1 MLIHHFRNKPPI
13 EQHQMDFEGRE
24 DSDGVRLSWNYLP
37 KSKLQHERNVI
48 PMGALYSPFNNKSQV
63 TVLENTELQ
72 TCRQCRSIGS
82 SYSQLQ
88 PDIWLCHFC
97 GFNNRM
103 SAPLPQTSTVEYKTG
118 KVAPL
123 PPIFLYVVDT
133 CFEPED
139 EDAYS
144 ALKDSLLLSLSLLPE
159 NALVGF
165 ITFGKHVQIHNLA
178 ATTQKMAIF
187 NGEKEYTLEQLQN
200 SLGFSGF
207 KSANSK
213 FSDQFLQQ
221 VQVAEYQLTNIIETL
236 VVNSFTHSDK
246 ERTLRC
252 TGSALNIASLLLQTV
267 LGSSTAAHATGGH
280 ILCFIAGATTYGSGR
295 IVGPQLKDV
304 LRSHHDL
311 EKVNNTIQNPLSHQ
325 ALFTEAKKFYK
336 RVTKNIVSTG
346 LSCDLFIGS
355 YNQIGLYEMDEVC
368 FKTGG
373 SIVMA
378 DSFNTAIFK
387 QSFVKFFKKC
397 DDDQGEFLEMGF
409 NSTLEVRVASDL
421 KVCGLIGNATG
432 LPVKKE
438 HVPLVSQQI
447 VGDGKTNAWK
457 LCSVNA
463 QSTYAVYFEKLDSK
477 SNYTYIQFLFHYQHP
492 SGEMRLR
499 VTTIPINIIAD
510 SDIYLDQ
517 GFDQEAALVLVAR
530 DAINKLQPNPTLK
543 TATVTPN
550 AVIKQLDKQLIDYCS
565 RFALFT
571 PGKLDSFAL
580 SRAYA
585 MLPQFVYHLRRSP
598 FINVFNNSPDESSF
612 IRHIFMHE
620 EMNSSLIMIQPTLIS
635 FDVNASDQEPEAVL
649 LDSMS
654 LAPLKILLLDTFFQ
668 LLIWHGKQI
677 AAWRKAGYHEQ
688 PEYEYFN
695 TFLEAP
701 KKEAM
706 EILMDRFPLPRFIDC
721 DEGGSQAR
729 FLMAKLNPS
738 TSYANPAHRHI
749 TGHSLDVLT
758 DDASI
763 QLFMD
768 RIQKIIISK
777 K

>member
-1 MLIHHFRNKPPI
+1 
-13 EQHQMDFEGRE
+13 MDFEARE
-24 DSDGVRLSWNYLP
+24 DSDGVRLSWSYLP
-37 KSKLQHERNVI
+37 KSKLQHQRNII
-48 PMGALYSPFNNKSQV
+48 PMGALYTPLNNKSE
-63 TVLENTELQ
+63 VLVLDNNQLQ
-72 TCRQCRSIGS
+72 MCRQCRAVGNSF
-82 SYSQLQ
+82 SQVQAQQ
-88 PDIWLCHFC
+88 PDTWLCQFC

-103 SAPLPQTSTVEYKTG
+103 VVSLNQPLTVEYLTG

-123 PPIFLYVVDT
+123 APIFLFVVDT
-133 CFEPED
+133 CFEIED
-139 EDAYS
+139 EDANS

-165 ITFGKHVQIHNLA
+165 ITFGKHIQIHNLIS
-178 ATTQKMAIF
+178 TTQRMCIF

-200 SLGFSGF
+200 SLGFSGL
-207 KSANSK
+207 KSSNSK
-213 FSDQFLQQ
+213 FADQFLQQ
-221 VQVAEYQLTNIIETL
+221 VNVAEYQLTNIIESL
-236 VVNSFTHSDK
+236 VSNSFPHSDK
-246 ERTLRC
+246 ERTLRS
-252 TGSALNIASLLLQTV
+252 TGSALNIASLLLQTI
-267 LGSSTAAHATGGH
+267 LGSSTASHATGGH
-280 ILCFIAGATTYGSGR
+280 ILCFIAGATTYGPGR
-295 IVGPQLKDV
+295 IVGPQLKDA

-311 EKVNNTIQNPLSHQ
+311 NKVNNSIQNPLSHQ
-325 ALFTEAKKFYK
+325 ALFTEAKKFYQ

-346 LSCDLFIGS
+346 LSCNLFIGS

-397 DDDQGEFLEMGF
+397 DDDQGELLDMGF
-409 NSTLEVRVASDL
+409 NSTLEVRVPSDL
-421 KVCGLIGNATG
+421 KICGLIGNATA

-438 HVPLVSQQI
+438 HSELVSLQVI
-447 VGDGKTNAWK
+447 GDGKANAWK
-457 LCSVNA
+457 LCSVNP
-463 QSTYAVYFEKLDSK
+463 QSTYAIYFEKLESK
-477 SNYTYIQFLFHYQHP
+477 SNFTYIQFLFHYQHA

-499 VTTIPINIIAD
+499 VTTVPINIIAD
-510 SDIYLDQ
+510 SDLFIEQ
-517 GFDQEAALVLVAR
+517 GFDQEAALVLIAR

-543 TATVTPN
+543 TSIVSPS
-550 AVIKQLDKQLIDYCS
+550 AVIKLLDQQLIEYCT
-565 RFALFT
+565 RFALYT
-571 PGKLDSFAL
+571 SGRLESFAL
-580 SRAYA
+580 SSSYA
-585 MLPQFVYHLRRSP
+585 MLPQFVYHLRRSS

-620 EMNSSLIMIQPTLIS
+620 ETTNSLIMIQPTLLS
-635 FDVNASDQEPEAVL
+635 FDINSSDQEPEPVL
-649 LDSMS
+649 LDSIS

-668 LLIWHGKQI
+668 LVIWHGKQI
-677 AAWRKAGYHEQ
+677 ADWRKAGYHEQ

-695 TFLEAP
+695 AFLEAP

-738 TSYANPAHRHI
+738 TSYANPAHRHVI
-749 TGHSLDVLT
+749 GHSLDVLT

-768 RIQKIIISK
+768 RIQKIIVSK